1 MEHLPAS
8 YFASLSDFLVL
19 TVTRGARVD
28 SEVPIYEL
36 R

>member
-8 YFASLSDFLVL
+8 VLGILFDFSELIVA
-19 TVTRGARVD
+19 RGARVD